1 MKYLLLPTLT
11 LLALFSG
18 TAAFAQDAVKTEN
31 GFFLPTLEKMA
42 HDDGDK
48 IFTICEIFNGE
59 SRTAV
64 IRPNIRCH
72 NAYSI
77 AKLFTVA
84 TLGIMEDEGLLDI
97 DEEVYPILKDKFP
110 ENFDPKWRDVKISD
124 VIRHRTGFG
133 EAGMLDI
140 DAQDSSKWPRDFLGI
155 LLSTNLEYKPGEKYV
170 YTDATFYLASRI
182 AEAKSGEKLNVYMIR
197 KMLDPL
203 EFSEYAFSTDPQGS
217 PIGATGLYTSTE
229 DMAKL
234 GLVFV
239 QNGVYKDKRILSQR
253 FVDEAFERTFEL
265 YPVGDEGVAFVKG
278 GMNGQLLYM
287 NRKTKRVV
295 AIHSYLG
302 DVDAIL
308 NFLIKNDK

>member
-1 MKYLLLPTLT
+1 
-11 LLALFSG
+11 
-18 TAAFAQDAVKTEN
+18 
-31 GFFLPTLEKMA
+31 
-42 HDDGDK
+42 
-48 IFTICEIFNGE
+48 
-59 SRTAV
+59 
-64 IRPNIRCH
+64 
-72 NAYSI
+72 
-77 AKLFTVA
+77 
-84 TLGIMEDEGLLDI
+84 
-97 DEEVYPILKDKFP
+97 
-110 ENFDPKWRDVKISD
+110 
-124 VIRHRTGFG
+124 
-133 EAGMLDI
+133 MLDI

-155 LLSTNLEYKPGEKYV
+155 LLSTNLAYKPGEKYV

-182 AEAKSGEKLNVYMIR
+182 AEAKSGEKLNVFMIR

>member
-11 LLALFSG
+11 LLALFWG
-18 TAAFAQDAVKTEN
+18 TAAFAQDAVKAED

-110 ENFDPKWRDVKISD
+110 ENFDPKWRDVKIS
-124 VIRHRTGFG
+124 
-133 EAGMLDI
+133 
-140 DAQDSSKWPRDFLGI
+140 
-155 LLSTNLEYKPGEKYV
+155 
-170 YTDATFYLASRI
+170 ATFYLASRI

>member
-1 MKYLLLPTLT
+1 MKDLLLPTLL
-11 LLALFSG
+11 LLALLSPEV
-18 TAAFAQDAVKTEN
+18 ARSQDAVKTDD
-31 GFFLPTLEKMA
+31 GFFLPALEKIA

-48 IFTICEIFNGE
+48 IFSICEIFNGE
-59 SRTAV
+59 SRVAV
-64 IRPNIRCH
+64 VRPNIRCH

-97 DEEVYPILKDKFP
+97 DEKVYPILKDKFP
-110 ENFDPKWRDVKISD
+110 ADFDPKWRDVKISD

-140 DAQDSSKWPRDFLGI
+140 DAQDSSKWPRDFLNI
-155 LLSTNLEYKPGEKYV
+155 LLSTKLAYKPGEKYV

-197 KMLDPL
+197 KLLEPL
-203 EFSEYAFSTDPQGS
+203 QFSEYAFSTDPQGS
-217 PIGATGLYTSTE
+217 PIGATGFYLSTE

-239 QNGVYKDKRILSQR
+239 QGGVYKNKRVLSQR

-278 GMNGQLLYM
+278 GAYGQLLYM

-302 DVDAIL
+302 DCDAIL
-308 NFLIKNDK
+308 KFLIENDK